1 MLFSADGVST
11 GEIMRQLGTTTP
23 TITRWRDR
31 YEADG
36 IPGLL
41 KDRSRP
47 GRKRRIEETKVRE
60 VVDRTLQEKPSNA
73 THWSTRTLAVVVGLS
88 PASIQRIWKAHG
100 LKPH

>member
-1 MLFSADGVST
+1 MSDKGRVQFNPVVRNGNTPQKVALRARIVLLSADGIPT

-31 YEADG
+31 YETDG

-47 GRKRRIEETKVRE
+47 GRKRRIGEA
-60 VVDRTLQEKPSNA
+60 N
-73 THWSTRTLAVVVGLS
+73 
-88 PASIQRIWKAHG
+88 SI
-100 LKPH
+100 